1 MTPVNN
7 EARQGCAYVCI
18 ALALILL
25 ACCAGLAIG
34 RVTA

>member
-1 MTPVNN
+1 MTT
-7 EARQGCAYVCI
+7 EARQGCVYVCI

-25 ACCAGLAIG
+25 ACCSGIIVG